1 MSLEFYKKY
10 KVDIVHRLSLLEGV
24 SATYMQTARLLAY
37 EQEYNAEHGCS
48 FRDYVVIR
56 NIDLAFKYSFTEGY
70 YKDVIIYLTE
80 LHELVVAGLLYNT
93 LDIGVFR
100 VKPIRI
106 TGTTYIPNTYTFEES
121 LDWFYSELEKID
133 DYRGCVELYCKM
145 MRRQLFVDG
154 NKRTSY
160 IFINYLLSSFGYFL
174 LLPRESSHDTFLKY
188 LKLYYE
194 DEQQLKPLVD
204 YLVRYYLVEVDI
216 DGSSGI
222 SKS

>member
-1 MSLEFYKKY
+1 
-10 KVDIVHRLSLLEGV
+10 
-24 SATYMQTARLLAY
+24 
-37 EQEYNAEHGCS
+37 
-48 FRDYVVIR
+48 
-56 NIDLAFKYSFTEGY
+56 
-70 YKDVIIYLTE
+70 
-80 LHELVVAGLLYNT
+80 
-93 LDIGVFR
+93 
-100 VKPIRI
+100 
-106 TGTTYIPNTYTFEES
+106 
-121 LDWFYSELEKID
+121 
-133 DYRGCVELYCKM
+133 M

-216 DGSSGI
+216 DGRSGI